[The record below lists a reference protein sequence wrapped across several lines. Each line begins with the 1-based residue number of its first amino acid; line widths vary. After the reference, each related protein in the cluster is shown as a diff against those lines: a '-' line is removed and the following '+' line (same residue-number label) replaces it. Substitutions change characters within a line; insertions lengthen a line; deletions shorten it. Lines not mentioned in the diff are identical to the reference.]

1 MTQDIDL
8 LNTLISEYEQNK
20 ITIDDSFV
28 LIKMLVVENEV
39 LAKQITAL
47 HDEVN
52 AVDEFYM
59 EVDEHQRAWL
69 TQNNK
74 APN

>member
-1 MTQDIDL
+1 MTQDVDL

-28 LIKMLVVENEV
+28 LIKMLVVENDI

-59 EVDEHQRAWL
+59 TVDEHQRAWL
-69 TQNNK
+69 TPKNK